1 MREYRVWKATEESA
15 LRAGVL
21 KHGTGAWE
29 VIRTDPEFSQL
40 LCVLVLAILRNIYG
54 HIKQRK
60 LARGIV
66 NA

>member
-1 MREYRVWKATEESA
+1 MREYRVWKSAEESA

-40 LCVLVLAILRNIYG
+40 LCVLVLAILLNCYG
-54 HIKQRK
+54 HIKQ
-60 LARGIV
+60 LNVTCGCTCL
-66 NA
+66 